1 MSARGRKVAVIAGGL
16 GLAALYLWGA
26 SGLPPAG
33 EYRGPYGIVLNQV
46 AVSERHSTDIVTSV
60 NFDYRG
66 FDTLGEEFILF
77 ASVIGAALLL
87 RKHKDEEEAQ
97 EKDSKDGSGE
107 DEAASRRPPPTS
119 DAVRTLGVGL
129 VGIYVVFGLYVISHG
144 QVTPGGGFQ
153 GGVILATAPL
163 LVYLAGDPR
172 RFLRV
177 VPHTLVEVAESCGA
191 AGFVLL
197 GFLGLFRAGAFL
209 QNVLPLGPPNGKI
222 TSAGTIALISATT
235 GLEVAAGFVLLLS
248 IFLEQTLQ
256 KRLKRIEREEK

>member
-1 MSARGRKVAVIAGGL
+1 MSARGRKVAVLAGGL
-16 GLAALYLWGA
+16 GLVGLYVWGT

-33 EYRGPYGIVLNQV
+33 QYHGPYGIVLNQV

-77 ASVIGAALLL
+77 ASVIGVTLLL
-87 RKHKDEEEAQ
+87 RKHKDEEEQGKGSEA
-97 EKDSKDGSGE
+97 GSGE
-107 DEAASRRPPPTS
+107 DQAASRHPPPTS

-129 VGIYVVFGLYVISHG
+129 VGINVVFGIYVITHG
-144 QVTPGGGFQ
+144 QITPGGGFQ

-163 LVYLAGDPR
+163 LVYLAGDPK
-172 RFLRV
+172 RFLRIA
-177 VPHTLVEVAESCGA
+177 PHTLVEVAETCGA

-197 GFLGLFRAGAFL
+197 GLLGMLRSAAFL
-209 QNVLPLGPPNGKI
+209 QNVLPLGPPDGKI
-222 TSAGTIALISATT
+222 TSAGTIALISVTT

-248 IFLEQTLQ
+248 VFLEQTLQ
-256 KRLKRIEREEK
+256 KRLKHLEREGK